1 VSDLFDE
8 DGKVDSAE
16 VGRRIRSGIA
26 VLVALAVLVGGGWY
40 GATKGYTAYMNWR
53 QTSDYIGNGVDD
65 VQVTIPSGAS
75 VTDMGLILVK
85 ANVIKSTKAFQTAAA
100 AQAKATTIQPGTYK
114 MKTHLPAAAAV
125 ARLIDPA
132 TYKVV
137 KRVLIREGLRMTAMA
152 PVLAKGTGLTQDQ
165 LNAVLKDPSTLGLPA
180 YANNNPEGFLFP
192 DSYEVADKPDALA
205 ALKAMVAEFNT
216 VAASEDLV
224 NRATALG
231 YTPLQ
236 VLTVASIIEAEVN
249 RPEDRPMVARAIY
262 NRLQGKTET
271 GQPMKLQLDSTVIY
285 ANGGSGTLTTTDAQR
300 ALDSAYNTY
309 KVDGLPPGPINS
321 PGKSAIEAALNP
333 ADGTW
338 IYWVVVNPE
347 TGETKFASTSAEH
360 QANVAQFQAWCQ
372 ANQGKC

>member
-8 DGKVDSAE
+8 DGEVDGTE
-16 VGRRIRSGIA
+16 IGRRVKSGIA
-26 VLVALAVLVGGGWY
+26 VLIALAVLIGGGWFA
-40 GATKGYTAYMNWR
+40 ATKGYAKYMDWR
-53 QTSDYIGNGVDD
+53 QTDDYIGTGVDD
-65 VQVTIPSGAS
+65 MQITIPAGAS
-75 VTDMGLILVK
+75 LTDMGLIVVK
-85 ANVIKSTKAFQTAAA
+85 ADVVKSTKAFQSAAA
-100 AQAKATTIQPGTYK
+100 KQAKSTAIQPGTYK
-114 MKTHLPAAAAV
+114 MKTHLPAASAV

-137 KRVLIREGLRMTAMA
+137 KRVLVREGLRVSAIV
-152 PVLAKGTGLTQDQ
+152 PVLVKGTGLTEDQ
-165 LNAVLKDPSTLGLPA
+165 FNTVLKDPSKLGLPE

-192 DSYEVADKPDALA
+192 DSYEVADKPDALTIV
-205 ALKAMVAEFNT
+205 KTMTAEFAT

-224 NRATALG
+224 NRAAAMG
-231 YTPLQ
+231 MTPLQ

-285 ANGGSGTLTTTDAQR
+285 ADGGTGTLTTTDAQR

-338 IYWVVVNPE
+338 IYWVVVNPQ
-347 TGETKFASTSAEH
+347 TGETKFASTYAEH
-360 QANVAQFQAWCQ
+360 QVNVAEFQAWCK
-372 ANQGKC
+372 ANAGKC

>member
-1 VSDLFDE
+1 MSDLFDE
-8 DGKVDSAE
+8 DGEVDGTE
-16 VGRRIRSGIA
+16 IGRRVKSGIA
-26 VLVALAVLVGGGWY
+26 VLIALAVLIGGGWFA
-40 GATKGYTAYMNWR
+40 ATKGYAKYMDWR
-53 QTSDYIGNGVDD
+53 QTDDYIGTGVDD
-65 VQVTIPSGAS
+65 MQITIPAGAS
-75 VTDMGLILVK
+75 LTDMGLIVVK
-85 ANVIKSTKAFQTAAA
+85 ADVVKSTKAFQSAAA
-100 AQAKATTIQPGTYK
+100 KQAKSTAIQPGTYK
-114 MKTHLPAAAAV
+114 MKTHLPAASAV

-137 KRVLIREGLRMTAMA
+137 KRVLVREGLRVSAIV
-152 PVLAKGTGLTQDQ
+152 PVLVKGTGLTEDQ
-165 LNAVLKDPSTLGLPA
+165 FNTVLKDPSKLGLPE

-192 DSYEVADKPDALA
+192 DSYEVADKPDALTIV
-205 ALKAMVAEFNT
+205 KTMTAEFAT

-224 NRATALG
+224 NRAAAMG
-231 YTPLQ
+231 MTPLQ

-285 ANGGSGTLTTTDAQR
+285 ADGGTGTLTTTDAQR

-338 IYWVVVNPE
+338 IYWVVVNPQ
-347 TGETKFASTSAEH
+347 TGETKFASTYAEH
-360 QANVAQFQAWCQ
+360 QVNVAEFQAWCK
-372 ANQGKC
+372 ANAGKC

>member
-8 DGKVDSAE
+8 DGKVDGAE
-16 VGRRIRSGIA
+16 IGRRIKSGIA
-26 VLVALAVLVGGGWY
+26 VLVALVVLIGGGWFA
-40 GATKGYTAYMNWR
+40 ATKGYAKYMDWR
-53 QTSDYIGNGVDD
+53 QTDDYIGNGVDD
-65 VQVTIPSGAS
+65 VQITIPAGAS
-75 VTDMGLILVK
+75 LTDIGLIVVK
-85 ANVIKSTKAFQTAAA
+85 ADVVKSTKAFQSAAA
-100 AQAKATTIQPGTYK
+100 KQAKSTAIQAGTYK
-114 MKTHLPAAAAV
+114 MKTHLPAASAV

-137 KRVLIREGLRMTAMA
+137 KRVLVREGLRVSAIV
-152 PVLAKGTGLTQDQ
+152 PVLAKGTGLTEDQ
-165 LNAVLKDPSTLGLPA
+165 FNAVLKDPSKLGLPA

-192 DSYEVADKPDALA
+192 DSYEVADKPDALTI
-205 ALKAMVAEFNT
+205 LKTMTAEFAT
-216 VAASEDLV
+216 VAVSEDLA
-224 NRATALG
+224 NRATAMG
-231 YTPLQ
+231 MTPLQ

-285 ANGGSGTLTTTDAQR
+285 ANGGTGTLTTTDAQR

-338 IYWVVVNPE
+338 IYWVVVNPQ
-347 TGETKFASTSAEH
+347 TGETKFASTDAEH
-360 QANVAQFQAWCQ
+360 QANVAEFQAWCK
-372 ANQGKC
+372 ANAGKC